1 MEDSSLGRL
10 IGVLI
15 SPEKT
20 FRSIAERPTWVVAL
34 VVLVLLGTAVGYLVF
49 QKLDMA
55 EVISQSMADR
65 GQQASDE
72 ELERA
77 TEMVERFGWLG
88 AMVGVLVI
96 APLAMFVFALILW
109 VVFKLLGGEFSY
121 QTSLSVT
128 LHSLMPTAVS
138 SLLSLP
144 VIYSRG
150 TIGLEESQR
159 GVLFSNLGALAPE
172 DSGPALTALLSSID
186 LFTIWTLVL
195 LTIGFSI
202 VGRVSKTAA
211 GLTVVLLWVV
221 YVLAKVGWVSIAG

>member
-34 VVLVLLGTAVGYLVF
+34 VVLVLLGAAAGYLVF

-88 AMVGVLVI
+88 ALVGALVV
-96 APLAMFVFALILW
+96 APLGFLVFAP
-109 VVFKLLGGEFSY
+109 VF
-121 QTSLSVT
+121 
-128 LHSLMPTAVS
+128 
-138 SLLSLP
+138 
-144 VIYSRG
+144 
-150 TIGLEESQR
+150 
-159 GVLFSNLGALAPE
+159 
-172 DSGPALTALLSSID
+172 
-186 LFTIWTLVL
+186 
-195 LTIGFSI
+195 
-202 VGRVSKTAA
+202 
-211 GLTVVLLWVV
+211 
-221 YVLAKVGWVSIAG
+221 